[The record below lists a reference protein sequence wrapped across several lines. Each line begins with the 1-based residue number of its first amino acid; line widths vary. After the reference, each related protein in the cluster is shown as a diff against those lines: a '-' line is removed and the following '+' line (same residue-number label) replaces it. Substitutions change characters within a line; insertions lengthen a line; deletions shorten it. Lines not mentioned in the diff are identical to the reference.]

1 MSSSVLKFPVHV
13 EAQIRD
19 SCMTPPEEIVVML
32 TEILQSSCPVFHNGE
47 LDLARTENIGD
58 FCESVAVSDME
69 EGQFVSFWQADLS
82 VHAYRLTEEEP
93 VVILHGFLLHSH
105 FLTNNCYLLCCDD
118 TFYVRKLYCA
128 FHSLSWIGSSLQ
140 QI

>member
-1 MSSSVLKFPVHV
+1 VLSSLCLQVMKKAEKMMSSSVLKFPVHV

-19 SCMTPPEEIVVML
+19 SCMTSPEEIVVML

-93 VVILHGFLLHSH
+93 VVI
-105 FLTNNCYLLCCDD
+105 YLMISWISVVAL
-118 TFYVRKLYCA
+118 
-128 FHSLSWIGSSLQ
+128 SLSDQELLSVVL
-140 QI
+140 

>member
-1 MSSSVLKFPVHV
+1 MKMTEKLMSSSVLKIPVHV

-32 TEILQSSCPVFHNGE
+32 KEILQSSCPVFHNGE

-69 EGQFVSFWQADLS
+69 EGQSVSFWQADLS
-82 VHAYRLTEEEP
+82 VHAYTVSEAEP
-93 VVILHGFLLHSH
+93 VVTFLIIAWMSVVALSLSDHAI
-105 FLTNNCYLLCCDD
+105 
-118 TFYVRKLYCA
+118 YCA
-128 FHSLSWIGSSLQ
+128 VMMFC
-140 QI
+140 